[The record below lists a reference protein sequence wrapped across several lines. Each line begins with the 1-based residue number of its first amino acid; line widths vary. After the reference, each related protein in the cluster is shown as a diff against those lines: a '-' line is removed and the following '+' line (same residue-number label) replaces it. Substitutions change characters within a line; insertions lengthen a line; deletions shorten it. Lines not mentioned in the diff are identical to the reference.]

1 MEDYNF
7 LVEQI
12 KDYDAMKLKRL
23 LRFLKKRDNPQL
35 IDLCLSKG
43 VKIGLPLNQL
53 DVKKNYHLK

>member
-23 LRFLKKRDNPQL
+23 LRFLKKKDNPQL

-43 VKIGLPLNQL
+43 VKIGLPLN
-53 DVKKNYHLK
+53 